1 MNNIIEFN
9 SDILI
14 LVLNNLNYNDIMQLF
29 KTNIFFN
36 NFIKNNIKYID
47 IKYNND
53 DIYMIDNISNINNI
67 ILNNHMIGYSKK
79 ILKNDFYRISSDV
92 NINLYK
98 SYIYK
103 IDFPI
108 YFITDAYISNLLLIL
123 HKYNNITY
131 YEFSNSSLLYLDGIN
146 KNTKILYF
154 KNIYFNFSNCKNLKS
169 FNTINNIRLSNCII
183 NITSCPNIDINSLN
197 DIIDH
202 NTCIIKN

>member
-1 MNNIIEFN
+1 
-9 SDILI
+9 
-14 LVLNNLNYNDIMQLF
+14 
-29 KTNIFFN
+29 
-36 NFIKNNIKYID
+36 
-47 IKYNND
+47 
-53 DIYMIDNISNINNI
+53 MIDNISNINNI
-67 ILNNHMIGYSKK
+67 ILNNSILGYSKK
-79 ILKNDFYRISSDV
+79 ILKNEYHTISSDV

-98 SYIYK
+98 SNIYK

-108 YFITDAYISNLLLIL
+108 YLINDAYISNLISIL

-131 YEFSNSSLLYLDGIN
+131 YDFSNSSLLYLDGIN

-169 FNTINNIRLSNCII
+169 FNKINHIRLSKCII

-197 DIIDH
+197 DIIDN